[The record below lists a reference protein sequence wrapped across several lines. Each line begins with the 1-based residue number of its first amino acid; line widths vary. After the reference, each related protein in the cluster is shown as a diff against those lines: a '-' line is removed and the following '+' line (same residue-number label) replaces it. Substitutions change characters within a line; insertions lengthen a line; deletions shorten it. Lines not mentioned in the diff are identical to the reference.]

1 MYEIAITILTTVL
14 SGLLLWFIKEYV
26 KLKTEKENKREQEH
40 KEELKKQELRDDLL
54 LGVARVLLMDKMQT
68 ALDRGYTT
76 QDEYEV
82 VEELYKPYI
91 LDGGNGV
98 VKHLFEDKY
107 NRIAIKKN
115 LSQN

>member
-1 MYEIAITILTTVL
+1 MYEITVPILTTVL
-14 SGLLLWFIKEYV
+14 SGLLLWFIKEYF
-26 KLKTEKENKREQEH
+26 KLRTEKENKREQEH
-40 KEELKKQELRDDLL
+40 EERLKKQELRDALL

-68 ALDRGYTT
+68 SLDRGYTT

-82 VEELYKPYI
+82 IAELYKPYM

-107 NRIAIKKN
+107 NRLPVSRNLGKN
-115 LSQN
+115 